1 MDTVIMKNFGR
12 ENSSSLYKLNDG
24 LLYGLRLPLISYGL
38 VRIGL
43 SGDISGTTDVQ
54 HDVE

>member
-1 MDTVIMKNFGR
+1 MKNFGR

-24 LLYGLRLPLISYGL
+24 FLYGLRLPLISYGF